1 MQHLLL
7 VGRPGAGKT
16 TVMKRLAAALKGRP
30 IDGFLT
36 EELREAGERLGF
48 WLSSLDGRQA
58 LLAHKQ
64 LEGGYRVGPYKVN
77 VDVLEAMAVPIIQR
91 GVGAASVLFLDEL
104 GKMELCSAAFQQ
116 AVHEAFDRGPTVVAS
131 VGVAHVPFLASLKQ
145 RRDVEL
151 IPLTV
156 SNREA
161 VQEELVERLGML
173 CLEDEPA
180 RALER
185 QADRIC
191 QMIVA
196 GDAPQLDIEIQQAA
210 LRDAVSRRF
219 PEKPALYPLAYE
231 TRFRR
236 VWQQFRHQGHG

>member
-1 MQHLLL
+1 MRGCDSAARL
-7 VGRPGAGKT
+7 VPAPARPD
-16 TVMKRLAAALKGRP
+16 AAQ
-30 IDGFLT
+30 
-36 EELREAGERLGF
+36 
-48 WLSSLDGRQA
+48 SSL
-58 LLAHKQ
+58 
-64 LEGGYRVGPYKVN
+64 RV
-77 VDVLEAMAVPIIQR
+77 R
-91 GVGAASVLFLDEL
+91 SAS
-104 GKMELCSAAFQQ
+104 LCG
-116 AVHEAFDRGPTVVAS
+116 D
-131 VGVAHVPFLASLKQ
+131 VPFLASLKQ